1 MHHNTASV
9 NLAALLVQ
17 YLQGNSNQ
25 FGSGFFVLMR
35 IELMFKIANKK
46 IAWLA
51 ILKVIS
57 GLLVL

>member
-9 NLAALLVQ
+9 NLVALLVQ

-25 FGSGFFVLMR
+25 FGSGFFVFR
-35 IELMFKIANKK
+35 SIELMLKIANKK

-51 ILKVIS
+51 IFRVIS

>member
-9 NLAALLVQ
+9 NLVALLVQ

-51 ILKVIS
+51 ILRVIS